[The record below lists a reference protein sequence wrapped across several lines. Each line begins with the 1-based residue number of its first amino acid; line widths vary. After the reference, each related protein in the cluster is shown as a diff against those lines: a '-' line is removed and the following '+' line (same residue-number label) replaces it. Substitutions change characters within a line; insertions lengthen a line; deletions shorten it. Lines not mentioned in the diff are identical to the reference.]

1 MHKFLLIFLTLSMFV
16 ACKKDDDSVSDP
28 IQTPEQIPTKTFY
41 AIVGG
46 AEFVETN
53 VTRSASGGVIEI
65 KAFGPNNSYLRLRI
79 PQSITAGQF
88 NFQSPVSGTRAAF
101 YHDGSS
107 VYGAPDQTGILKI
120 YSHTPSS
127 SGNGGTIKGFFNF
140 NAEPY
145 SASSGLENYLVTN
158 GEFVLTY

>member
-1 MHKFLLIFLTLSMFV
+1 MFL
-16 ACKKDDDSVSDP
+16 ACKKDDDSVTDTTP
-28 IQTPEQIPTKTFY
+28 TPEQVPTKTFY

-53 VTRSASGGVIEI
+53 INKSASGGVIEI

-79 PQSITAGQF
+79 PQGVTAGQF
-88 NFQSPVSGTRAAF
+88 NFESPVSGTRAAF

-107 VYGAPDQTGILKI
+107 VYGAPNQTGILKI
-120 YSHTPSS
+120 YSHTLTSS
-127 SGNGGTIKGFFNF
+127 GGTIKGFFNF

-145 SASSGLENYLVTN
+145 SASTGLENYLVTN